1 MSAGGAV
8 DRGALVNAAWQG
20 GAQTP
25 SAPATAA
32 SAPATAAGG
41 QEQGD
46 APASSQPQSEDPATQ
61 AAAAEQPTTPGVLTA
76 PGAEGVDA
84 AAQDGQIGTV
94 DQPAAS
100 AERSSA
106 QKIVGRTAAGLGVV
120 GTILSTVLYVFRARL
135 F

>member
-1 MSAGGAV
+1 M
-8 DRGALVNAAWQG
+8 
-20 GAQTP
+20 
-25 SAPATAA
+25 
-32 SAPATAAGG
+32 
-41 QEQGD
+41 
-46 APASSQPQSEDPATQ
+46 
-61 AAAAEQPTTPGVLTA
+61 LTA

-84 AAQDGQIGTV
+84 AAQGGQIGTV

-120 GTILSTVLYVFRARL
+120 GTILSAVLYVFRARL